1 MNEIITF
8 LLLGLGSGGLIAGMG
23 LGVVLSYRGAG
34 VINLA
39 VGAVAMIAGY
49 FFWAI
54 KSGRWVSM
62 PTVPAVILTL
72 IFSVLVGVI
81 FDLLVVRPQR
91 TATPL
96 AKLIAALGVLLALQA
111 LVVVT
116 FGQST
121 QPQPPILPSN
131 NLTLLGV
138 PVASYNFVI
147 TGILL
152 VITVTLIAVYRW
164 SRFGIA
170 TRAAAENEAHAMFI
184 GLSPN
189 TLSLVNTVLMSTL
202 MGVVGLLAASVT
214 QLDSSTLPLLVVP
227 GLAAAMFGRFTSFG
241 TTFVSG
247 VLIGM
252 GESLLLYFSSES
264 WFPNDGGVGN
274 PLPGVQQLLIFIIL
288 VIAMFWR
295 AGKIPSRGDVLEQRL
310 PMAPPAKNP
319 LRSTL
324 IYGAACAIALPLFP
338 GTFRGALVV
347 SLITAILL
355 LSLVIITGYLGQV
368 SLVQLA
374 VGGAA
379 GFAMSHFST
388 NFGIGFPWAPIM
400 SVLIATFLGLI
411 CGIPAL
417 RVRGVSLAVVTLAAA
432 VAIENFGFANTTWGG
447 GASGSPVAPPSLFGW
462 NFGPN
467 ASVHGLFGAEPS
479 PLFGWFTLL
488 VLIAMAL
495 IVNNLRRSGLGLDML
510 AVRSNERA
518 AAAAG
523 IGVRY
528 TKLLGFALSSAV
540 AGVGGVMLAYQY
552 GSITPDSYDTLT
564 ALALIAFAY
573 ISGITTVAGAIWGGT
588 AFIGGIVAWG
598 LQDWFGLQGEW
609 FSFAGGI
616 LLVFT
621 LIREPAGIAT
631 RLFYGPRASG
641 KDAGSRPRH
650 DPSSSSSAGPVNRLD
665 EVKVAS

>member
-1 MNEIITF
+1 VKEVITF
-8 LLLGLGSGGLIAGMG
+8 LLLGLGSGGLIAGLG

-39 VGAVAMIAGY
+39 VGAVAMVAGY

-54 KSGRWVSM
+54 KSGRWASM
-62 PTVPAVILTL
+62 PTVPAVIVTL
-72 IFSVLVGVI
+72 IFSAVVGVI

-111 LVVVT
+111 LVVAT
-116 FGQST
+116 FGQSA

-131 NLTLLGV
+131 NLAILGV

-164 SRFGIA
+164 SRFGLA

-202 MGVVGLLAASVT
+202 MGVVGLLSASVT

-264 WFPNDGGVGN
+264 WFPNGGVGN

-288 VIAMFWR
+288 VIAMFWQ
-295 AGKIPSRGDVLEQRL
+295 AGRIPSRGDVLELRL

-324 IYGAACAIALPLFP
+324 IYGALCAVALPLFP
-338 GTFRGALVV
+338 STFRNALVV
-347 SLITAILL
+347 SLISAILL

-388 NFGIGFPWAPIM
+388 NFGIGFPWAPII

-447 GASGSPVAPPSLFGW
+447 GAAGSPVSAPSLFGW
-462 NFGPN
+462 NFGPD
-467 ASVHGLFGAEPS
+467 ASVHGLSGAEPS

-523 IGVRY
+523 IGVRN

-552 GSITPDSYDTLT
+552 GSITPASYDTLT
-564 ALALIAFAY
+564 ALTLIAFAY
-573 ISGITTVAGAIWGGT
+573 ISGITTVVGAIWGGT
-588 AFIGGIVAWG
+588 IFTGGIFAWA
-598 LQDWFGLQGEW
+598 LQDWFGLEGEW
-609 FSFAGGI
+609 FTFAGGI

-621 LIREPAGIAT
+621 LVREPAGIAT
-631 RLFYGPRASG
+631 RLFYGPKTAKKDAASG
-641 KDAGSRPRH
+641 PRH
-650 DPSSSSSAGPVNRLD
+650 GGSSSSSAGPVNRLD